1 MKQVK
6 PHFSLCKARN
16 MNRQVAAKFESISSA
31 ERAQLIGSV
40 HNFVSDS
47 GFGNLVQ
54 NIDINDTKGRGPR
67 SLHFVCSQL
76 AAFNGVPGLATQVSA
91 WLASI

>member
-1 MKQVK
+1 
-6 PHFSLCKARN
+6 

-40 HNFVSDS
+40 HHFVSDS

-54 NIDINDTKGRGPR
+54 NIDINNTKKSGPG
-67 SLHFVCSQL
+67 SLQFICSQL
-76 AAFNGVPGLATQVSA
+76 AAYNTVPGLAAQVTP
-91 WLASI
+91 WLNSI